1 MPSNQC
7 YSFINNHP
15 NNHITNLVKAFLN
28 AFYNENIELYWLIES
43 MNRREFKTLC
53 GNCSECFAIFSFY
66 LIQWKTTNEKKKT
79 GRQRSASCSCACLNI
94 YRNKCGTK
102 KSGKHYNALF
112 CLFNISF
119 ICDASM
125 CALLLPPKLLR
136 LLLLLLLLQW
146 WFYARHTII
155 VKILKKYS

>member
-15 NNHITNLVKAFLN
+15 NNHITNLEKAFLN

-53 GNCSECFAIFSFY
+53 GNCSKCFAIFSFY
-66 LIQWKTTNEKKKT
+66 LIQWKTTNEKKNRETAICIMFMCMFKHI
-79 GRQRSASCSCACLNI
+79 Q
-94 YRNKCGTK
+94 K
-102 KSGKHYNALF
+102 KMRDEKKNGKHYNALLW
-112 CLFNISF
+112 LFNMSF
-119 ICDASM
+119 ICDACM
-125 CALLLPPKLLR
+125 CALLLPPKLGQLI
-136 LLLLLLLLQW
+136 LLLLLLQW